1 MANKTYIDANIDV
14 GSIEIVVA
22 ESSSSDTP
30 PWDVNLSRTHQGVWE
45 NPLGR
50 VWKFG
55 DRIALAR
62 MGRADRPGWTALAV
76 CGVVGVD
83 GDTAEEIAE
92 KLLRN
97 EV

>member
-1 MANKTYIDANIDV
+1 MANKTYINAGLDV
-14 GSIEIVVA
+14 TTIEIVVA
-22 ESSSSDTP
+22 ESSSSDPP

-50 VWKFG
+50 VWNFG
-55 DRIALAR
+55 DRIALAC
-62 MGRADRPGWTALAV
+62 MNRADRPGWTALAV

-92 KLLRN
+92 NLLGS